1 MRVWRAAAGLV
12 AGVTLLSSCSAA
24 LPELDMRAIAAG
36 VAASDIPA
44 RDARLAAA
52 TWEQTAAWV
61 VRETDAGHPVVVNLF
76 GSWCEPCRA
85 EAPLLRAAIAAHPD
99 VRFLLVD
106 TRDGIVPGE
115 QFLIDEGLV
124 DVASVFDPDSL
135 VFAGLQGRGMPTTA
149 FFSADG
155 SLVDIS
161 YGILTEPAL
170 AQALADLEATIDR
183 T

>member
-1 MRVWRAAAGLV
+1 MLVWRAVAGLA
-12 AGVTLLSSCSAA
+12 AGVTLLSACSSG
-24 LPELDMRAIAAG
+24 LPDLDLQAISAG

-44 RDARLAAA
+44 RDARLAPA

-61 VRETDAGHPVVVNLF
+61 LRETDAGHPVVVNLF

-99 VRFLLVD
+99 VHFLLVD

-115 QFLIDEGLV
+115 QFLIDEGLL
-124 DVASVFDPDSL
+124 DVPSLFDPEGL

-155 SLVDIS
+155 SLVNIS

-183 T
+183 S